1 MKIPAVAQRNAITT
15 VEDIAL
21 LERNNTLRNLNDWRH
36 DGKTYP
42 TKRWAVRVGK
52 GGGALFDGRY
62 RKEKDAAHTYAK
74 KSVPRPLPWCV
85 ESARASKWGGLN
97 SESRTDVRKR
107 VPLSFDEERTSN
119 K

>member
-1 MKIPAVAQRNAITT
+1 MTGATTAKLIQRRGG
-15 VEDIAL
+15 L
-21 LERNNTLRNLNDWRH
+21 SGW
-36 DGKTYP
+36 
-42 TKRWAVRVGK
+42 GK